1 MQPFWV
7 TLQAVQEH
15 SPSSLGVGVTARS
28 EVDARHL
35 IERAFLQ
42 AILIAAIKPITD
54 MRELDQKHVVPNM
67 GNWFERGVW
76 FPLGYDHVR
85 D

>member
-7 TLQAVQEH
+7 TLQAAQEH
-15 SPSSLGVGVTARS
+15 SPSSLGVGITARS
-28 EVDARHL
+28 QADARHI
-35 IERAFLQ
+35 IEQ
-42 AILIAAIKPITD
+42 ALPWPTLIAAIKPITD

-76 FPLGYDHVR
+76 FPFGYDHIR
-85 D
+85 N